1 MRSPT
6 KFLIAALAILTTLP
20 TTAQLPTLTRNPWK
34 ECFLAIKESKFQ
46 FCILPNLDGELDPLD
61 RRDEKIS
68 ANNPIKI
75 EFEILETSSDGKSVS
90 KKIWQSSLKS
100 SSGAVKDPK
109 EPVTITGTVTGDAA
123 FEITITPAKK
133 GFSLTGKITDTG
145 TLKKPLTFVITA
157 KLTPY
162 HYQTASDEDD
172 LKKFEKKIRREKLS
186 ITLPPDNTKEIP
198 FTEKLDLAEK
208 FPKGIKS
215 IQIETEAY
223 GGTTFTFSSSGKSK
237 IMFEE
242 RYADYIWN
250 QFNLRWTSD
259 PSEDLSTQAFI
270 ISGE

>member
-133 GFSLTGKITDTG
+133 GFSL
-145 TLKKPLTFVITA
+145 
-157 KLTPY
+157 
-162 HYQTASDEDD
+162 
-172 LKKFEKKIRREKLS
+172 
-186 ITLPPDNTKEIP
+186 
-198 FTEKLDLAEK
+198 
-208 FPKGIKS
+208 
-215 IQIETEAY
+215 
-223 GGTTFTFSSSGKSK
+223 
-237 IMFEE
+237 
-242 RYADYIWN
+242 
-250 QFNLRWTSD
+250 
-259 PSEDLSTQAFI
+259 
-270 ISGE
+270 